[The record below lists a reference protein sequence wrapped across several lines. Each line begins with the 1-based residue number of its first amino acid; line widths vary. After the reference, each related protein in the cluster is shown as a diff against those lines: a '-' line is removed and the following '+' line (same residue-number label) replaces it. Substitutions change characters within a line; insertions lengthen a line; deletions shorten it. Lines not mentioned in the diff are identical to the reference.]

1 MTTKTTNLT
10 PFLYFCFLSLSLP
23 LCLSVCP
30 SLPSFSLPPPST
42 SLPPS
47 LPSSSYSPGDVL
59 MIMPENVPEAVERFL
74 EVTRLTP
81 FADLCISITPNEGK
95 RERRLT

>member
-10 PFLYFCFLSLSLP
+10 PFLYFCFLSPSLP
-23 LCLSVCP
+23 PSLSVCLSFP
-30 SLPSFSLPPPST
+30 SSSFSSPPPLY
-42 SLPPS
+42 LPPS

-59 MIMPENVPEAVERFL
+59 MIMPENVPEAVDRFL

-81 FADLCISITPNEGK
+81 FADSCISIAPNESK
-95 RERRLT
+95 REGK